1 MISREEA
8 LFTGRHTAQSGQHGN
23 TWRVLLAED
32 DRSFRRYLEI
42 FLKRAGY
49 EVLVAVDGQAA
60 IDLLLEG
67 TSVDIVITDAIMPN
81 LNGYQLCRSLK
92 ETPQLSHLPVVLLS
106 ALEPQDT
113 QYETR
118 YVDAFLVKPVA
129 NDELLSCLE
138 SLLSQPV
145 KSRTLS

>member
-8 LFTGRHTAQSGQHGN
+8 LFTGRHTAQSAQQGN
-23 TWRVLLAED
+23 TWRILLAED

-49 EVLVAVDGQAA
+49 EVLLAADGQAA
-60 IDLLLEG
+60 IDLLLGE
-67 TSVDIVITDAIMPN
+67 TNVDIVVTDAIMPN
-81 LNGYQLCRSLK
+81 LNGYQLCRFLK

-118 YVDAFLVKPVA
+118 YADAFLVKPVA
-129 NDELLSCLE
+129 NEELLGCLD

-145 KSRTLS
+145 KSRV

>member
-1 MISREEA
+1 
-8 LFTGRHTAQSGQHGN
+8 
-23 TWRVLLAED
+23 
-32 DRSFRRYLEI
+32 
-42 FLKRAGY
+42 
-49 EVLVAVDGQAA
+49 VAVDGQAA